1 MTRINLIPVEELTD
15 QHLIAEYREL
25 PRIFS
30 LVKNAQDKGKNVSD
44 FKISDKYLLGT
55 GHVIFFYNKLIFLQK
70 RLNLLINECLK
81 RGFHISLQQEYPLDA
96 FNNEWLNDWKPDFE
110 EINLSYS
117 RISEKINANPYFYK
131 LKGKALYTK
140 K

>member
-30 LVKNAQDKGKNVSD
+30 LVKNAQNKGKNVSD
-44 FKISDKYLLGT
+44 FKISEKYLLGT

-81 RGFHISLQQEYPLDA
+81 RGFHISLQQEYSLDV
-96 FNNEWLNDWKPDFE
+96 FNDEWLNDWKPDLE
-110 EINLSYS
+110 EINLSYN
-117 RISEKINANPYFYK
+117 RISEKINVNPYFYK
-131 LKGKALYTK
+131 LNGKALYTK

>member
-30 LVKNAQDKGKNVSD
+30 LVKNAQDKGKNISD

-55 GHVIFFYNKLIFLQK
+55 GHVTFFYNKLIFLQK

-81 RGFHISLQQEYPLDA
+81 RGFHISLQAEYPLDT
-96 FNNEWLNDWKPDFE
+96 FNNEWLNDWMPDLD

-117 RISEKINANPYFYK
+117 RISEKINKNPYFYK
-131 LKGKALYTK
+131 LNGKNIYIK